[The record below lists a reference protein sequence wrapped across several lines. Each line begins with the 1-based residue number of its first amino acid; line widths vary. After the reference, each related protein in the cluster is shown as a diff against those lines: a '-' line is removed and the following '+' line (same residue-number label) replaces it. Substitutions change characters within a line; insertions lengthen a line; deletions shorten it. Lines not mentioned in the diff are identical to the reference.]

1 MRVFFLYVT
10 LLLSIN
16 TYGQK
21 IKFYDN
27 IDAGLAKARQTKKPL
42 FVMVG
47 PLGLTTEFKPT
58 GTVKFEPGFNN
69 KEVVE
74 LYNSKFVNVNINI
87 ADSTIVAF
95 RKFYPQ
101 KIDPYPAYLFF
112 DHKGGLLYKGTPVI
126 TSTAKPYIDM
136 ANAALAAISGNT
148 ISKYEELRSAGK
160 LTKQGLKDYILLKEK
175 LGLFDNAKLIDEYVE
190 QMTIKEFDNYNEIL
204 FIMNAGP
211 IAYGKT
217 YNLCYTNSRKLVD
230 SLYKT
235 EPLAARVAINNH
247 IMSNTRAEAIRTKN
261 VSLAQQL
268 AGFSSRTVRAI
279 KNYDVINKRYS
290 WEMVNYYYE
299 VKDTAN
305 YFREAIRYCDN
316 FYMRITADSIK
327 KLRDKSMEDSRK
339 ASMDRLRSMNPNAK
353 VGTVVTADTQGK
365 VRRTVVTSIVS
376 TGTVAND
383 VPSVLNNVAY
393 NFYTLGTRDP
403 ANLTKALL
411 WVKRAI
417 NLSPGNH
424 AYYDTMAHLLYRL
437 DLIDEAIINQN
448 KAVQLAQ
455 DQKPAMPASYVS
467 RLRQELDKM
476 RTHTL

>member
-1 MRVFFLYVT
+1 MRVLLICVT
-10 LLLSIN
+10 LLFSIN
-16 TYGQK
+16 AYGQK

-27 IDAGLAKARQTKKPL
+27 IDAGLAKARQTKKPM

-47 PLGLTTEFKPT
+47 PLGLTTDFKPA
-58 GTVKFEPGFNN
+58 GTIKFEPGIDN

-74 LYNSKFVNVNINI
+74 LYTSKFVNVNINI
-87 ADSTIVAF
+87 ADSAIVAF

-101 KIDPYPAYLFF
+101 KVDPYPTYLFF
-112 DHKGGLLYKGTPVI
+112 DHKGGLLYKGIPVI
-126 TSTAKPYIDM
+126 TSTSKPYIDV
-136 ANAALAAISGNT
+136 ANAALAAMSGNT

-160 LTKQGLKDYILLKEK
+160 LNKQGLKDYILLKEK
-175 LGLFDNAKLIDEYVE
+175 LGLYDNAKLIDEYVE

-217 YNLCYTNSRKLVD
+217 YNLCYTNSRKLMD

-235 EPLAARVAINNH
+235 EPSAVRTAINRH
-247 IMSNTRAEAIRTKN
+247 IMDNTRVEAIRTKN
-261 VSLAQQL
+261 ANLAQQL
-268 AGFSSRTVRAI
+268 AGFRSRVSTDP
-279 KNYDVINKRYS
+279 KNYQYGNKLYS

-305 YFREAIRYCDN
+305 YFRQAIQYCEN
-316 FYMRITADSIK
+316 YYMHITADTIK

-339 ASMDRLRSMNPNAK
+339 ASLERLKAMNPNAK
-353 VGTVVTADTQGK
+353 LGTVVTADTQGK

-424 AYYDTMAHLLYRL
+424 AYFDTMAHLLYRL
-437 DLIDEAIINQN
+437 DLVDEAIINQN
-448 KAVQLAQ
+448 KAVQLAE
-455 DQKPAMPASYVS
+455 DQKPAMPSSYVS
-467 RLRQELDKM
+467 KLRQELEKM
-476 RTHTL
+476 KKHNL